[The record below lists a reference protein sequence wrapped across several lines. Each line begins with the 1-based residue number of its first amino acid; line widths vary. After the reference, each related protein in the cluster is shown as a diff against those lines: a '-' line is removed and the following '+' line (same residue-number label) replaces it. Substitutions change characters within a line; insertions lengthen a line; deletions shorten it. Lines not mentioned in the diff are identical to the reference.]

1 MKKRSTNR
9 EAQRRKLVLQGET
22 IVLLRPAELGEVQ
35 GGGGFPTSTNTTIG
49 SQIVCGDDSP

>member
-22 IVLLRPAELGEVQ
+22 IVLLRLAELGEVQ
-35 GGGGFPTSTNTTIG
+35 GGGAYTTSTNTTIG
-49 SQIVCGDDSP
+49 SQNGCGDDLQ

>member
-35 GGGGFPTSTNTTIG
+35 GGEGGLSDATKG
-49 SQIVCGDDSP
+49 SGTRVTKPDEDE